1 MYEKLKTIQDA
12 INYEIDQHYVNSR
25 GKKTTFS
32 NFIIQ
37 NTKSLAFEFEEK
49 EKVKFLLNL
58 FYSYAS
64 QDINTRMDTIHKAQ
78 QVLREISEKNKKKIT
93 ETKNSNFLKQSISA
107 ISKDPRKTDV
117 KYVKGVGPRI
127 SQALN
132 RLGIF
137 SVNDLFHYY
146 PRTYINYK
154 NKKAI
159 SDLRIDEEVTVCGW
173 VKGFRAFN
181 PPRRKDLTVF
191 TIVINDSSGKI
202 SITRFIAGKLGRIM
216 QEQYKKQYPVGA
228 QVLCSGKVVYDK
240 FSKSFCLSGA
250 AIELIPSD
258 KIDGKEQSLNA
269 ARIVPV
275 YPLTEGISV
284 EYLRKIVSNAFG
296 VYGGMIEETLPREIL
311 VEEKFPSLK
320 TALMQIHFPDNDEL
334 CNKAKNRIVF
344 EEFFM
349 MQLELAYRRYV
360 IDKNRTGLCLKSTS
374 SKLVEKLLS
383 VLPFK
388 LTNAQKK
395 VYEEIRKDLMSEK
408 PMHRLLQGDV
418 GSGKTIVALMA
429 LLFAIENSYQ
439 TALMAPTEI
448 LVQQHFRKFQEY
460 LDLLRATGLQGVTM
474 AILTGST
481 PGKLKREIYGG
492 LENGQIRIVVG
503 THALIQDEVRFSK
516 LGLVIIDEQH
526 KFGVKQRDALLN
538 KGNNV
543 ERLFMTATPIP
554 RTLAL
559 SIHGDLDLSEIDE
572 LPAGRIPIK
581 TAIVQPYQRQKA
593 FDLIQGEVAK
603 GRQAYIVFP
612 LIDESESLSAK
623 AATIEFEELSKT
635 AFKNLKVGLMHG
647 ELSSNEKE
655 RVMKSFV
662 NKDTDILVTT
672 TVIEVGVDVP
682 NATVMMIENA
692 ERFGLSQLHQLRG
705 RVGRSGEQA
714 YCLLAPQSYSEEAM
728 QRLQIMTKT
737 TNGFII
743 SQEDLKIRGPGEFL
757 GTKQSGLPD
766 LMLADLIN
774 DAPVLEAAR
783 NRAVQIIKKDPELG
797 GYPEL
802 RKQILEKEQAYIQA
816 G

>member
-37 NTKSLAFEFEEK
+37 NTKSLSFEFEEK

-93 ETKNSNFLKQSISA
+93 EAKKNNSLKQPISI

-202 SITRFIAGKLGRIM
+202 SITRFIAGKLGRII

-228 QVLCSGKVVYDK
+228 QVLCSGKVAYDK
-240 FSKSFCLSGA
+240 FSKSFCLNGA
-250 AIELIPSD
+250 AIELMSSD
-258 KIDGKEQSLNA
+258 KTDGKEQPLNA

-296 VYGGMIEETLPREIL
+296 VYGGMMEETLPREIL

-383 VLPFK
+383 RLPFK

-395 VYEEIRKDLMSEK
+395 TYE
-408 PMHRLLQGDV
+408 
-418 GSGKTIVALMA
+418 
-429 LLFAIENSYQ
+429 
-439 TALMAPTEI
+439 
-448 LVQQHFRKFQEY
+448 
-460 LDLLRATGLQGVTM
+460 
-474 AILTGST
+474 
-481 PGKLKREIYGG
+481 
-492 LENGQIRIVVG
+492 
-503 THALIQDEVRFSK
+503 
-516 LGLVIIDEQH
+516 
-526 KFGVKQRDALLN
+526 
-538 KGNNV
+538 
-543 ERLFMTATPIP
+543 
-554 RTLAL
+554 
-559 SIHGDLDLSEIDE
+559 E
-572 LPAGRIPIK
+572 LPASKKEDFDLETLKNPYSDTRILFGDNSVNVDVTNGSGATYENGANLTSADSNTTKELNFTGMTTLEDFSTRQFGIEGNTAGTFNAKNVYVEYYVYPANFGRQSLLRLGQKIVPLPRIKLAIKIPI
-581 TAIVQPYQRQKA
+581 Y
-593 FDLIQGEVAK
+593 
-603 GRQAYIVFP
+603 
-612 LIDESESLSAK
+612 
-623 AATIEFEELSKT
+623 
-635 AFKNLKVGLMHG
+635 
-647 ELSSNEKE
+647 
-655 RVMKSFV
+655 
-662 NKDTDILVTT
+662 
-672 TVIEVGVDVP
+672 
-682 NATVMMIENA
+682 
-692 ERFGLSQLHQLRG
+692 
-705 RVGRSGEQA
+705 
-714 YCLLAPQSYSEEAM
+714 
-728 QRLQIMTKT
+728 
-737 TNGFII
+737 
-743 SQEDLKIRGPGEFL
+743 
-757 GTKQSGLPD
+757 
-766 LMLADLIN
+766 
-774 DAPVLEAAR
+774 
-783 NRAVQIIKKDPELG
+783 
-797 GYPEL
+797 
-802 RKQILEKEQAYIQA
+802 
-816 G
+816 